1 MYNTIME
8 IVVITVAIGI
18 VCVFSLVMFIG
29 YSIVDML
36 EEQEYA

>member
-8 IVVITVAIGI
+8 IIIVAVAIAI

-29 YSIVDML
+29 YTIIDMI
-36 EEQEYA
+36 EEQEYE